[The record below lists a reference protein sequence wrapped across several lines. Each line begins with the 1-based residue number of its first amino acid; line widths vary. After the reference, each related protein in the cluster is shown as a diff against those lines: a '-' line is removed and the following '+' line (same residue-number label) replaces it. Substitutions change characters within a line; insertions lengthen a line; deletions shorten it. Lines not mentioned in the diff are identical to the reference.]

1 MVAGAENPLDDQ
13 TEAHGIGEAVMR
25 RNASLLLLLLLLLP
39 NQKAAVC
46 HPGTTQKHT
55 TFIIRHG
62 GRNIRLGRSKNK
74 KERK

>member
-1 MVAGAENPLDDQ
+1 
-13 TEAHGIGEAVMR
+13 MR

-62 GRNIRLGRSKNK
+62 GRNIRLGRSEDK